1 MSYTFEILG
10 VSPVL
15 HFFNHQQDV
24 LQHKPKTGV
33 EYLGSY
39 HCTLDALIQS
49 IETVPPERGW
59 NLDRAIDTVIDFW
72 MNHSDSIHYWRW
84 RLNDAGEQNLLVSR
98 LADYTS
104 LKSEFESLL
113 ERD

>member
-24 LQHKPKTGV
+24 LQHKPQASV
-33 EYLGSY
+33 EYLSSY

-49 IETVPPERGW
+49 IETVPLDRGW
-59 NLDRAIDTVIDFW
+59 NLDQAVDTVIDFW
-72 MNHSDSIHYWRW
+72 MNHSDSIHYWRR
-84 RLNDAGEQNLLVSR
+84 RLHDAGEQNLLVSR
-98 LADYTS
+98 LADYPS
-104 LKSEFESLL
+104 LKTEFEALL